1 MSNVIY
7 AKYNR
12 TRVPKYQTVTKILL
26 DGEKKYVVKEALMKE
41 AREHVNSLEYKCSR
55 LSGIY
60 NSVKP
65 LGCYIKDDVAFF
77 DYCEAQTVS
86 DVIES
91 KMLSIDD
98 IVDNVKKYSDIIFSF
113 KEDSI
118 VPFFKTEDF
127 VSVFG
132 NITELDGVPAVVG
145 ADVDLI
151 FDNILCSKDGYICI
165 DYEWFVDFVIPIDFI
180 RYRCLFYFYSKNS
193 SYFKNEMEITDFMNC
208 FGIDDKMQE
217 IYKKMDESFQQ
228 MVHGKNWKNIYTRNY
243 EKNVCDLKKIMHT
256 FPNIESTIIEQAESI
271 DKLNNYIR
279 DRESAMA
286 TERIEVNEKISD
298 LRMQVSRLQK
308 DNMELKSQIDLF
320 RNLVAEKEWMLV
332 NKKK

>member
-320 RNLVAEKEWMLV
+320 RKNGC
-332 NKKK
+332 

>member
-98 IVDNVKKYSDIIFSF
+98 IVDNVKKCSDIIFSF

>member
-41 AREHVNSLEYKCSR
+41 AREHVNSLEYKCGR

-151 FDNILCSKDGYICI
+151 FDNILCMKNKYICI
-165 DYEWFVDFVIPIDFI
+165 DYEWFMDFVVPIDFI
-180 RYRCLFYFYSKNS
+180 RYRCLFYFYAKNS
-193 SYFKNEMEITDFMNC
+193 SYFKNKMEISDFVNC
-208 FGIDDKMQE
+208 FGIDDKMQM

-271 DKLNNYIR
+271 DKLNDYIR
-279 DRESAMA
+279 DRESAIA
-286 TERIEVNEKISD
+286 AERIELNEKMND
-298 LRMQVSRLQK
+298 LRIQVSQLK
-308 DNMELKSQIDLF
+308 NNNMELKSQIDLF
-320 RNLVAEKEWMLV
+320 RKLVAEKEWMLV